1 MVENMGRN
9 PYSYGPSHT
18 SYKVLQCEAPK
29 IAKLVY
35 KSNNYMVYGIYNYS
49 YWGWKNN
56 KHN

>member
-49 YWGWKNN
+49 YWG
-56 KHN
+56 